1 MPCPARP
8 TTNPKRANFAIAN
21 NDIENLKSNFA
32 IMNILIIED
41 DTRIAKLIQR
51 GLQEQGFVTTLA
63 YDGLSGKKLALQNNY
78 DLIITDIIL
87 PKMDGLDLCKEIR
100 QTKPDTPIIMLTALG
115 TTDDK
120 VEGFDAGAD
129 DYLVKPFEMR
139 ELLVRIRA
147 LLKRNNKT
155 TNNSGNILKYA
166 DLEMNL
172 HTKIVKRSGIE
183 INLTPKEFNLLKY
196 MLQNPERVLSRVEI
210 AEKVWDTHFD
220 TGTNFIDVY
229 INYLRKK
236 IEKDFNKKLIH
247 TKSGMGFILKAE

>member
-1 MPCPARP
+1 
-8 TTNPKRANFAIAN
+8 
-21 NDIENLKSNFA
+21 
-32 IMNILIIED
+32 MNILLIED
-41 DTRIAKLIQR
+41 DLRVAELINR
-51 GLQEQGFVTTLA
+51 GLQEHGFTPTLA
-63 YDGLSGKKLALQNNY
+63 YDGLSGKKLALQNDY

-87 PKMDGLDLCKEIR
+87 PKLDGLDLCKQIR
-100 QTKPDTPIIMLTALG
+100 QTKPELPIIMLTALG

-155 TNNSGNILKYA
+155 ANTTGFILRFA

-172 HTKIVKRSGIE
+172 NTKIVKRGNQE
-183 INLTPKEFNLLKY
+183 INLTPKEFKLLEY
-196 MLQNPERVLSRVEI
+196 MIQNPERVLSRVEI
-210 AEKVWDTHFD
+210 AEKVWETHFD

-236 IEKDFNKKLIH
+236 IDRDFDQKLIH
-247 TKSGMGFILKAE
+247 TKSGMGFILKTA

>member
-1 MPCPARP
+1 M
-8 TTNPKRANFAIAN
+8 K
-21 NDIENLKSNFA
+21 
-32 IMNILIIED
+32 ILIIED
-41 DTRIAKLIQR
+41 DQRVAELIQR
-51 GLQEQGFVTTLA
+51 GLSEQGFSPSLA
-63 YDGLSGKKLALQNNY
+63 YDGLSGKKLALQHSF

-87 PKMDGLDLCKEIR
+87 PKIDGLELCNEIKLN
-100 QTKPDTPIIMLTALG
+100 KPNLPIIMLTALG

-139 ELLVRIRA
+139 ELIVRIRA

-155 TNNSGNILKYA
+155 ANISGNILMYA

-172 HTKIVKRSGIE
+172 NTKIVKRNNTE
-183 INLTPKEFNLLKY
+183 INLTPKEFKLLQY
-196 MLQNPERVLSRVEI
+196 LIQNPDRVLSRVEI

-236 IEKDFNKKLIH
+236 IDKDFNKKLIH
-247 TKSGMGFILKAE
+247 TKSGMGFILKVEP